1 MYLINWNPEK
11 TLLEAS
17 LGGRITAGEAEVFL
31 DELRERF
38 EERTH
43 DEFELLLDYERVNRL
58 DDGVREHLE
67 SAREIGMLA
76 GAAHVSVRSNEP
88 GANETHE
95 VGEIA
100 ELFTEDRRAVGF

>member
-17 LGGRITAGEAEVFL
+17 LGGRVTAGEASVFL
-31 DELRERF
+31 EELREKF
-38 EERTH
+38 EERTQ

-58 DDGVREHLE
+58 DEGVLEHLE

-76 GAAHVSVRSNEP
+76 GASHVCVRSNEP
-88 GANETHE
+88 AADEP
-95 VGEIA
+95 VQLGEIA
-100 ELFTEDRRAVGF
+100 ELFTQDRKAAGF